1 MANRFRCGGQGNRRN
16 WQRPM
21 SCWPTGELH
30 VRNYRRCRRRQA
42 IHLGRELIGRT
53 SSPWSG
59 TNIDRLHRSRHQPAQ
74 RFVNAGTPFK
84 SEVCP
89 MLLSMRV
96 RSGHETEGEGGGP
109 AGGWGSIRAVAGDP
123 SRSRDPRQRN
133 PAEAEQ
139 AGRLHVREMLLGEAG
154 KAAPLRVLRERCE
167 GNGMEIT
174 NKLVAPV
181 FFAEHTHTGIRS
193 PVGRAASRVAG
204 TEDLEIL
211 GTMFFVADCF
221 GMKDEGGSDGFERQ
235 KDRNS
240 RRQWFRAGGT

>member
-1 MANRFRCGGQGNRRN
+1 
-16 WQRPM
+16 
-21 SCWPTGELH
+21 
-30 VRNYRRCRRRQA
+30 
-42 IHLGRELIGRT
+42 
-53 SSPWSG
+53 
-59 TNIDRLHRSRHQPAQ
+59 
-74 RFVNAGTPFK
+74 
-84 SEVCP
+84 

-154 KAAPLRVLRERCE
+154 KAAPLRVLRERGE

-181 FFAEHTHTGIRS
+181 FFAEHTHTGSDHQLEERRPALLGRKTLKSSERCSLS
-193 PVGRAASRVAG
+193 PIVLA
-204 TEDLEIL
+204 
-211 GTMFFVADCF
+211 
-221 GMKDEGGSDGFERQ
+221 
-235 KDRNS
+235 
-240 RRQWFRAGGT
+240 